1 MKYIIGNLIDFALDG
16 QFDVIAH
23 GCNCFKN
30 FGAGI
35 ALEIKNRIPQAYNAD
50 IRHSNPSLG
59 NYSQVVVQTP
69 IKRND
74 EFIPHDLVVVNCYSQ
89 HFYGKPYSETNKT
102 KYSFDT
108 AEARYD
114 AIRSCMSRLKSYCL
128 GLIDENGDNIRMF
141 SSGVISKPKI
151 GLPLIG
157 CGLAGLEWKTVE
169 KIIQEELNLMDVT
182 VVVFN
187 ESERLKNNI
196 TLTQ

>member
-1 MKYIIGNLIDFALDG
+1 MKYIIGNLIDLALDG
-16 QFDVIAH
+16 QFDMIAH

-35 ALEIKNRIPQAYNAD
+35 ALEIKHRIPKAYNID
-50 IRHSNPSLG
+50 LNFHNPSLG
-59 NYSQVVVQTP
+59 DYSHTILQIAVKTD
-69 IKRND
+69 IGFKGRY
-74 EFIPHDLVVVNCYSQ
+74 LRVVNCYTQFS
-89 HFYGKPYSETNKT
+89 YGRPYSENNKT
-102 KYSFDT
+102 IYPFDT

-114 AIRSCMSRLKSYCL
+114 AIRNCFKGINEQFK
-128 GLIDENGDNIRMF
+128 GL
-141 SSGVISKPKI
+141 SI

-169 KIIQEELNLMDVT
+169 KIIQEELNLLDVT
-182 VVVFN
+182 IVVFN